1 MQQSLFCGFV
11 PFNVGSWCILGS
23 LQNDDLEIDIINRF
37 WNCYTAQAPS
47 GHWVLDDGKHNF
59 ENHFDEN
66 NQKPYP
72 SLFKHLLSGHF
83 VVKRPIHGPCLV
95 DRVSRPPA
103 RHFLEKNVGSTKWLV
118 PPPTHFVA
126 GGCLHPFKRPF
137 FWQLQRAQEKGSI
150 VWQKIVLHTSSCQNP
165 FRNICRQVGYTSNHV
180 VYFPRWRP
188 KRALLCARKFISLI
202 VFAWWQCLFF
212 LLRNY
217 RVFFLD
223 RISLDS
229 CGILGGRPVK

>member
-1 MQQSLFCGFV
+1 MYKNKIWAKHNTECCVSIPPSSIMPLQNDRFPSKHLQNGWFSFFFGWVGFFSNIPLTSENAQKCLGSWGRSCGSFPEKHTQQYDKSITRALINDFETGSMQQSLFCGFV

-37 WNCYTAQAPS
+37 WNCYTAEAPW

-66 NQKPYP
+66 NQEPYP

-83 VVKRPIHGPCLV
+83 VVKRPIHGPYLV

-118 PPPTHFVA
+118 PPPT
-126 GGCLHPFKRPF
+126 P
-137 FWQLQRAQEKGSI
+137 
-150 VWQKIVLHTSSCQNP
+150 
-165 FRNICRQVGYTSNHV
+165 
-180 VYFPRWRP
+180 
-188 KRALLCARKFISLI
+188 
-202 VFAWWQCLFF
+202 
-212 LLRNY
+212 
-217 RVFFLD
+217 
-223 RISLDS
+223 
-229 CGILGGRPVK
+229 